1 MEEAIFAILA
11 TPPKKEKA
19 TGDNADEEE
28 DTATAEDTERP
39 TKIDHSEA
47 IQTPQEQLPPEAT
60 RREKIDGEIY
70 LPTPDS

>member
-39 TKIDHSEA
+39 TKID
-47 IQTPQEQLPPEAT
+47 
-60 RREKIDGEIY
+60 
-70 LPTPDS
+70 PT